1 MLSQVFCVTENATGQ
16 PWKLGDMLGHP
27 FEDFIVNATYQII
40 YNAEYLQDKQ
50 VNIRQTPGSNDG
62 GKDIII
68 TSRVTIPDL
77 FGFEFPINGKVEQKI
92 VIECK
97 SSENGAIDYNKLSG
111 GIQRAKNQGID
122 AYVVITNTTVVP
134 YCYYQLQESAAQYGM
149 RFVLIDQYILAKEL
163 TKINCPVGNYIP
175 LRQDVRREIK
185 YQVLTNSDTI
195 HRNCEAYF
203 LVRNYSI
210 NDILFHIS
218 LVSNRNWQ
226 WECACDSIP
235 VALGPHES
243 TCVKIRITRN
253 YNDGQESL
261 QLTLHDDNNE
271 TIVNLQGV
279 SWDTSFLPPLCGQK
293 HLSIIQTMRSNI
305 MTSARFQMFFLHGE
319 AGVGKT
325 RIVEQLCSE
334 LENTAIG
341 YKTFSCSNRQKH
353 VEEKIKSFCIEKRL
367 LPSSFSSDALSD
379 VITQIKTSYKKQV
392 IIIDDIHNALEDLY
406 DQLKKLSLLIIE
418 QPITLILIGRDDYAG
433 GGNAYFNFLS
443 YIKNHRSSIQ
453 DYPLSPL
460 EPDESLGLIRS
471 ILSNVPEYA
480 IRKIFKL
487 SNNIPLFIVQF
498 AEYLL
503 DLNLAHIVNRS
514 SVSLNNSE
522 SFSLRDYL
530 PEKVEKIYES
540 RFNYIQTVQ
549 EGDKIQ
555 EALIGLTFYG
565 LEFSQAIAV
574 SWESST
580 VLDYL
585 FKHSFLVYSK
595 NENIQY
601 AHESMYL
608 YFRHLLFHTPNWKK
622 RIAKKIINENGL
634 PWYSLGVFEQA
645 RLLLW
650 AGDTEGAEQLFSGY
664 YSQIKSFNN
673 LSSTIINPE
682 IEDYLYDI
690 YTCQKTKACF
700 PTEFVEKIFQYKAY
714 VSLHYTSPAAA
725 VEVCNYAEQELASSK
740 VFKPSESFKYTLREL
755 EAHSYLN
762 MGLYQKGLNY
772 LQELLAMALSKPNA
786 ITQETL
792 FDLYDRLASTYLKYN
807 QATLALEYNSLSK
820 NVAEK
825 LCDSHLLALSSITKA
840 KAMFLG
846 NFTDS
851 QSELAQASKYISS
864 KPDPRILCHNN
875 ITCVISDFR
884 AAYNAET
891 TQKYDD
897 FIMRAQILLDE
908 ALQSNYANSILRL
921 QLFLATLFYLSKN
934 FSATR
939 QYIGQGIDSCI
950 KFGYGTY
957 LWHFYNLRAILDTAT
972 KQNRNIVQSSFETAY
987 RILQQQN
994 LLFLG
999 NCDFTYENM
1008 IALTNIA
1015 LFYVHNEQEYYRKLS
1030 RISTIKL
1037 LPTCDFHCQKNT
1049 CQYVCEGQT
1058 QLYIQERK
1066 HLLNHG
1072 ILFTHGKIEYTL
1084 LDPETNY
1091 FFVLS

>member
-27 FEDFIVNATYQII
+27 FEDFIVNVVYQIL
-40 YNAEYLQDKQ
+40 YNAKYLQDRQ
-50 VNIRQTPGSNDG
+50 VDIRQTPGSNDG

-68 TSRVTIPDL
+68 TSRVTIPNL
-77 FGFEFPINGKVEQKI
+77 FGFEFPINEKSEQKI

-111 GIQRAKNQGID
+111 GIQRVKDQGID
-122 AYVVITNTTVVP
+122 AYIVITNTTLVP
-134 YCYYQLQESAAQYGM
+134 YCYYQLQESAAQYQI
-149 RFVLIDQYILAKEL
+149 RFILIDQYILAKEL
-163 TKINCPVGNYIP
+163 AKINCPVGNYLP
-175 LRQDVRREIK
+175 LEKNVEREIK
-185 YQVLTNSDTI
+185 YQVLSNSDTI
-195 HRNCEAYF
+195 HRNCEVYF
-203 LVRNYSI
+203 LIRNYS
-210 NDILFHIS
+210 NTDLLFHIS

-235 VALGPHES
+235 IALGPHES

-261 QLTLHDDNNE
+261 QLTLHDENNE

-293 HLSIIQTMRSNI
+293 HLDIIQTMRSNI
-305 MTSARFQMFFLHGE
+305 MAAAEFQMFFVHGE
-319 AGVGKT
+319 AGIGKT

-334 LENTAIG
+334 LENTAID
-341 YKTFSCSNRQKH
+341 YKSFSCSNRQRH
-353 VEEKIKSFCIEKRL
+353 VEEKIKNFCIEKRL
-367 LPSSFSSDALSD
+367 LPSSFNRNELSD
-379 VITQIKTSYKKQV
+379 VIAQIKTPYKKYV

-406 DQLKKLSLLIIE
+406 DQLKKLSQKIIA

-443 YIKNHRSSIQ
+443 YIDNHKSRIQ

-480 IRKIFKL
+480 INQIFRL

-503 DLNLAHIVNRS
+503 DLNLAHIVNRD
-514 SVSLNNSE
+514 SVSLNNGE

-530 PEKVEKIYES
+530 PKKIEKIYES
-540 RFNYIQTVQ
+540 RFNYIQNVQ
-549 EGDKIQ
+549 EGVKIQ
-555 EALIGLTFYG
+555 ETLIGLSFFG
-565 LEFSQAIAV
+565 LEFPQQLAI
-574 SWESST
+574 SWESGV

-595 NENIQY
+595 NENIRY
-601 AHESMYL
+601 VHESMYL
-608 YFRHLLFHTPNWKK
+608 YFRHLLFSSPNWQKQ
-622 RIAKKIINENGL
+622 IAKKIISEKGL

-650 AGDTEGAEQLFSGY
+650 TGDIEAAEQCFCVS
-664 YSQIKSFNN
+664 YSQIKTFNN

-690 YTCQKTKACF
+690 YTCQKAKKPF
-700 PTEFVEKIFQYKAY
+700 PTEFAEKIFQYKAY
-714 VSLHYTSPAAA
+714 VALHYSSPAAA
-725 VEVCNYAEQELASSK
+725 VEVCNYAEHELATSK
-740 VFKPSESFKYTLREL
+740 EFNSSESFKYILKEL
-755 EAHSYLN
+755 KAHSYLN
-762 MGLYQKGLNY
+762 MGLYRKGLNY
-772 LQELLAMALSKPNA
+772 LQELLAITLSKSNA

-807 QATLALEYNSLSK
+807 QATLALEYNHLSK

-825 LCDSHLLALSSITKA
+825 LSDSHLLALSSITKA
-840 KAMFLG
+840 KALFLG
-846 NFTDS
+846 NFADS
-851 QSELAQASKYISS
+851 QSELAQASNYLSS
-864 KPDPRILCHNN
+864 KPDTRILCHNN

-884 AAYNAET
+884 TAYDAMT

-897 FIMRAQILLDE
+897 FIMRAQMLLDE
-908 ALQSNYANSILRL
+908 ALQNNYANSILRL

-934 FSATR
+934 FSIAK

-957 LWHFYNLRAILDTAT
+957 LWHFYNLRAMLDTTT
-972 KQNRNIVQSSFETAY
+972 KQNRNIVQTSFETAY

-1008 IALTNIA
+1008 ISLTNIA
-1015 LFYVHNEQEYYRKLS
+1015 LFYINNEQEFYRKLS
-1030 RISTIKL
+1030 RISSIKL
-1037 LPTCDFHCQKNT
+1037 SPSCDFDCQKNT
-1049 CQYVCEGQT
+1049 CQYVCEGQM
-1058 QLYIQERK
+1058 QLYIEEKK

-1072 ILFTHGKIEYTL
+1072 ILFAHDKKEYTL